1 MSTGRSTRRRW
12 FQFGLLVI
20 AGWML
25 VGWLSYKTRDGRPV
39 EFIVPMNFQGT
50 IEVVLDADSGE
61 SMELKNG
68 SYVLT
73 VPQSGVIFVTDTGP
87 FRRWHKAAATMP
99 DSVWAVVHRSRQEA
113 RGILQYPVHFFVRRR
128 SCAIPP

>member
-20 AGWML
+20 AVWML
-25 VGWLSYKTRDGRPV
+25 VGWLSYKMREGRPV

-50 IEVVLDADSGE
+50 IEVVLDEDSGE
-61 SMELKNG
+61 RMELKNG

-73 VPQSGVIFVTDTGP
+73 VPQSGVILVTDTGP
-87 FRRWHKAAATMP
+87 FRRWHKDNCRDVDGNIRTIKVISA
-99 DSVWAVVHRSRQEA
+99 SYRENERNLWE
-113 RGILQYPVHFFVRRR
+113 VR
-128 SCAIPP
+128 